1 MSTAHETR
9 VLGLPMRDVTQD
21 AGEEMTYECFEC
33 GNIVVDPTTVGNC
46 PECGGELRNRGMP
59 IE

>member
-1 MSTAHETR
+1 
-9 VLGLPMRDVTQD
+9 MRDVTQD
-21 AGEEMTYECFEC
+21 STEEVAYECFEC
-33 GNIVVDPTTVGNC
+33 GNIVVDPNSSGRC